1 MSPVDMPY
9 LQKIVASID
18 AQHVIWYV
26 NVFGNNDEE
35 IDAQKANEMNI
46 LSSLGIDYELI
57 EFCTLDGIQ
66 LFKQD
71 ALF

>member
-18 AQHVIWYV
+18 AQHVIWHV

-35 IDAQKANEMNI
+35 IDAQKANKMNI